1 MKKRNQKTLYVA
13 LCVLLTFVLWTI
25 LIRFVDVKTIGPQE
39 SAIGFATI
47 NGFFHKLTGINL
59 SLYYVTDWLS
69 LIPLGIVIFF
79 ALLGLIQWIKR
90 KSIKK
95 VDYSIFILGGFY
107 ITVIAVYL
115 LFETV
120 VINYRP
126 ILINGNLEVSYPSST
141 TVLVLCVM
149 TTAIMQLNERLKNKK
164 SKRIIASVIIAF
176 MIFMIIGRLV
186 SGVHWL
192 TDILGGV
199 ILSAGL
205 VTLYRYIIGLRQN

>member
-1 MKKRNQKTLYVA
+1 MKKRNQKALYVA
-13 LCVLLTFVLWTI
+13 LCMLLTFVLWTM

-115 LFETV
+115 LFETM